1 MISIVIPVY
10 NSSNTIISALTSVI
24 NQDITN
30 IKYEIIIINDGSIDD
45 SGLLINS
52 FINEN
57 PLVDIKYYF
66 QKNAGVSAAR
76 NKGIKLAKYEWIAF
90 LDSDDKWCPH
100 KLSAQ
105 INVIVCENINVD
117 FIGCARNNEKL
128 YLKGKLINKLHK
140 ATVKELLSKMYPQTS
155 TALVRKTL
163 LEKLNGYDESM
174 THCEDGELW
183 IRICASGDFY
193 YLPESYVI
201 TGGGKFNFGDHGLSS
216 NLPKMEAGVN
226 LTLQRAYQKKYIS
239 FFEYVLFK
247 VFYKIKYIRR
257 IFLTR
262 WRKLC
267 YIK

>member
-1 MISIVIPVY
+1 MISVVMPVY
-10 NSSNTIISALTSVI
+10 NSSKTIINALTSVI

-30 IKYEIIIINDGSIDD
+30 VKYEIIIINDGSNDD
-45 SGLLINS
+45 SELLINS
-52 FINEN
+52 FINDN
-57 PLVDIKYYF
+57 PLVDIKYFF
-66 QKNAGVSAAR
+66 QKNAGVSIAR

-90 LDSDDKWCPH
+90 LDSDDEWCDH

-105 INVIVCENINVD
+105 IDIITNKNINID
-117 FIGCARNNEKL
+117 FIGCARNNENL

-140 ATVKELLSKMYPQTS
+140 ATVKELLTKMYPQTS
-155 TALVRKTL
+155 TALVRKRL
-163 LEKLNGYDESM
+163 LEKLNGYDETM

-183 IRICASGDFY
+183 VRICASGDFY

-216 NLPKMEAGVN
+216 NLQKMEVGVN
-226 LTLQRAYQKKYIS
+226 LTLQRAYQKEYIS
-239 FFEYVLFK
+239 FFEYVFFK
-247 VFYKIKYIRR
+247 MFYKIKYMRR
-257 IFLTR
+257 LILTR